1 MEEIIIRQ
9 RDAAKPLTGKAFLLG
24 VASIV
29 LRLALAQIV
38 INLAITLSGVGLLNI
53 AFYLYAIWLLVGFMR
68 RTVASYVY
76 TLKSETLVLE
86 RRLGDSTSTVVEIPL
101 SSVVSVRPVYA
112 AERLRTTYRQV
123 TVIDPEARPPVRV
136 RAAFAASLFSAHL
149 ARALAGGAAQ
159 REAGHVLVYGEAGQR
174 KACVF
179 RPDETMREALAA
191 ALPDAYGFDE
201 RMTHAKVRTLY
212 ARALERAFPA
222 LYPYVDPLV
231 KREDVEWAGEELAGR
246 KAKKKDAKKGEKKAG
261 EAAGVSGNS
270 NHDAGDARQD
280 VRRRRREKQE

>member
-38 INLAITLSGVGLLNI
+38 INLAITFSGVGLLNI
-53 AFYLYAIWLLVGFMR
+53 AFYLYAIWLLVSFMR

-76 TLKSETLVLE
+76 TLKTGTLVLE
-86 RRLGDSTSTVVEIPL
+86 RQLGDSTSTVVEIPL

-112 AERLRTTYRQV
+112 AERLHTTYRQV
-123 TVIDPEARPPVRV
+123 TVIDPEAKPPVRV
-136 RAAFAASLFSAHL
+136 RMAFAASLFSAHL
-149 ARALAGGAAQ
+149 ARALAGNAAQ
-159 REAGHVLVYGEAGQR
+159 REVGYVLVYGEAGQR

-179 RPDETMREALAA
+179 RPDETMHEALAA

-201 RMTHAKVRTLY
+201 RMTHARVRTLY

-222 LYPYVDPLV
+222 LYAYVDPLV
-231 KREDVEWAGEELAGR
+231 RHEDVAWAEEELAGR
-246 KAKKKDAKKGEKKAG
+246 KAKKKGGKEAGKAA
-261 EAAGVSGNS
+261 EAPK
-270 NHDAGDARQD
+270 HDAEDARQD
-280 VRRRRREKQE
+280 ARRRRREKQE